1 MFPPMENGWLLVVWV
16 CSFLLFVSQA
26 SYLADSLVTDGNVRI
41 WSTAA
46 IYKSADDKAT
56 TLPRQLCS
64 LSHHSG
70 AVLTVRFSGNNRYLA
85 SGSDDKIVLVYERDV
100 NAVPQSRPLFGSNEA
115 PHAETWRTY
124 RRLAGHDNDVQD
136 VGWSADSSIL
146 VSVGLDS
153 KVIIWSGSTFE
164 RLKKLDVHQSH
175 VKGLTFDPA
184 NKYFATASD
193 DRSIKIFRFTSP
205 AANATAHDQQTN
217 FTLETSITGPFKDS
231 PLTTYFRRCSWS
243 PDGSHIAAAN
253 AVNGPVSSV
262 AIINRG
268 NWDSEINLIGHEGPV
283 EVCAFAPRM
292 FSKTPL
298 IPGTQQSAPVTVIAC
313 AGQDKALSIWNTS
326 NPRPLIITQDLA
338 TKAISDLTWSPDGR
352 TLFVS
357 SLDGTTTCICF
368 EDGDLGYVLGLEE
381 NERILQKFGAGRRG
395 ATLPEGTES
404 VRLEEM
410 ARDGERREV
419 EGRMGELMMDGNNT
433 SVQGGDT
440 QMANSG
446 MNPGPQWQMQQ
457 QPRAPEPEKVA
468 SVEKI
473 PDKPYKQKV
482 TITKD
487 GKKRVAPLL
496 VSTLVLLSLC
506 VRSL

>member
-1 MFPPMENGWLLVVWV
+1 VYGAADE
-16 CSFLLFVSQA
+16 SA
-26 SYLADSLVTDGNVRI
+26 SH
-41 WSTAA
+41 
-46 IYKSADDKAT
+46 
-56 TLPRQLCS
+56 LPKQLCS

-85 SGSDDKIVLVYERDV
+85 SGSDDKIVLVYERDLS
-100 NAVPQSRPLFGSNEA
+100 AAPSARPLFGSNEA
-115 PHAETWRTY
+115 PHAERWRTY

-136 VGWSADSSIL
+136 VGWSADSSVL

-153 KVIIWSGSTFE
+153 KVIVWSGSTFE
-164 RLKKLDVHQSH
+164 RLKRIDVHQSH

-193 DRSIKIFRFTSP
+193 DRSIKIFRFNP
-205 AANATAHDQQTN
+205 PPANATAHDQQTN
-217 FTLETSITGPFKDS
+217 FTVETSITTPFKES

-298 IPGTQQSAPVTVIAC
+298 TPGTPPSTPVTVIAC

-326 NPRPLIITQDLA
+326 NPRPLIIAQDLA

-352 TLFVS
+352 TLFVC
-357 SLDGTTTCICF
+357 SLDGSIICICF
-368 EDGDLGYVLGLEE
+368 EDGDLGFVLGLEE
-381 NERILQKFGAGRRG
+381 NERVLQKFGAGRKG

-419 EGRMGELMMDGNNT
+419 EGRMGELMMDGNG
-433 SVQGGDT
+433 QAGDT
-440 QMANSG
+440 SMANSG
-446 MNPGPQWQMQQ
+446 NTAGPQWQMQQ
-457 QPRAPEPEKVA
+457 VPEAEKTTNAPEQKE
-468 SVEKI
+468 
-473 PDKPYKQKV
+473 KPYKQKV
-482 TITKD
+482 TLTKD

-496 VSTLVLLSLC
+496 VST
-506 VRSL
+506 